1 MASGWATQ
9 AFSREFDA
17 VLMRLP
23 ASIRRLVEE
32 KITEMGSRLA
42 SFPHYRMTGRR
53 EFRLRLGDY
62 RVIYDF
68 DAAKNE
74 IYLIT
79 LGNRREI
86 YR

>member
-1 MASGWATQ
+1 MASGWPTQ
-9 AFSREFDA
+9 VFSREFDA
-17 VLMRLP
+17 VLARLP
-23 ASIRRLVEE
+23 GNIRRLVED
-32 KITEMGSRLA
+32 KITEMGSRLL
-42 SFPHYRMTGRR
+42 SFPHYRMTGRQ
-53 EFRLRLGDY
+53 EFRLRVGDY

>member
-1 MASGWATQ
+1 MACATQ
-9 AFSREFDA
+9 IFSREFDV
-17 VLMRLP
+17 VLARLP
-23 ASIRRLVEE
+23 RDVRVLVEGKITDMGRRL
-32 KITEMGSRLA
+32 S
-42 SFPHYRMTGRR
+42 SFSHYRMTGRP
-53 EFRLRLGDY
+53 EFRLRVGDY

-74 IYLIT
+74 IHLIT